1 MKFLFFSFALAQ
13 LHMEGWVGNGRVDLR
28 EKNLLVRKV
37 EVEKLNYFSWPSGNG
52 LREEEKTLF
61 NSSR

>member
-1 MKFLFFSFALAQ
+1 
-13 LHMEGWVGNGRVDLR
+13 MEGWVGNGRVDLR